1 MGVSADGPYTDMAY
15 KLVRY
20 NKKPTLKLSSGKKT
34 LVDRKQV
41 FRHTENSRPER
52 DTIALRD
59 EHMDGEPL
67 LEPVMQNGKRLKEP
81 ELLETV
87 RKRFQ
92 EQFADLDD
100 RYKAIR
106 EPDSYPVH
114 LSSDLE
120 TMQTQVVQEVKIKE
134 LGES

>member
-1 MGVSADGPYTDMAY
+1 VS
-15 KLVRY
+15 
-20 NKKPTLKLSSGKKT
+20 
-34 LVDRKQV
+34 
-41 FRHTENSRPER
+41 RHWAEGRPER

-59 EHMDGEPL
+59 EHMDGDPV

-92 EQFADLDD
+92 EQFAALDD

-106 EPDSYPVH
+106 EPDSYPVY
-114 LSSDLE
+114 LSDDLE
-120 TMQTQVVQEVKIKE
+120 TM
-134 LGES
+134 